1 MSTAQNLM
9 DQVEKY
15 RQEIID
21 AQRRL
26 VAMPAMSPVSGG
38 QGEMQKA
45 LLVEKWLEEM
55 GLAIE
60 RIDAPDD
67 RVPGGRRPNIAATFP
82 GGDGPRVWVLS
93 HLDVVPPG
101 SLNLWDSDPW
111 SLREDGDRIYGR
123 GVEDNHSGLV
133 CSLFGLKALMDL
145 GVSPAG
151 QVGLLMVS
159 DEENGSKFGLD
170 YVLERRLDMFGP
182 DDLIVVPDAGRSDS
196 SLIEVAEKSILWLKV
211 EVSGKQVHASRPQ
224 RGVNALRAAAR
235 MMVAVD
241 EMQERFPLSDPM
253 FSPPGSTFEPTRK
266 EAGVENVN
274 TVPGRDVF
282 YIDCRVVPPYPLEEV
297 ESALRA
303 RFEELAAEVGAKVSL
318 SAVQKQ
324 QAAPPTPADAPVVV
338 ALKQAIK
345 RVHQVEAAPGGIGGG
360 TVAAFFRRNGLPAA
374 VWITSQESAHQ
385 PNESV
390 SVSTLIKDAQVFA
403 LLYAGM

>member
-1 MSTAQNLM
+1 M

-15 RQEIID
+15 RQDIIH

-38 QGEMQKA
+38 QGETQKA
-45 LLVEKWLEEM
+45 LLVEGWLKEM
-55 GLAIE
+55 GLAVE

-67 RVPGGRRPNIAATFP
+67 RVPGGYRPNIAAVWP

-101 SLNLWDSDPW
+101 SLSLWDSDPW

-123 GVEDNHSGLV
+123 GVEDNHAGLV

-145 GVSPAG
+145 GVTPAG

-170 YVLERRLDMFGP
+170 YVLEKRLDMFNP
-182 DDLIVVPDAGRSDS
+182 DDLIVVPDAGRPDS
-196 SLIEVAEKSILWLKV
+196 SLIEVAEKSIFWVKV
-211 EVSGKQVHASRPQ
+211 EVSGKQVHASRPH

-235 MMVAVD
+235 MMVAID
-241 EMQERFPLSDPM
+241 ELPGRFPQSDPM

-282 YIDCRVVPPYPLEEV
+282 YIDCRVMPAYPLDEV
-297 ESALRA
+297 EAALRS

-324 QAAPPTPADAPVVV
+324 QAAPPTPADAPVVT
-338 ALKQAIK
+338 ALKRAIK
-345 RVHQVEAAPGGIGGG
+345 QVHGVDASPGGIGGG
-360 TVAAFFRRNGLPAA
+360 TVAAFFRRRGLPAA